1 MRILDYIPTGHK
13 NAVQRQ
19 TLVSLTRIGDRQVRD
34 AIAEVNAKGGD
45 DELIINLQD
54 GCGYFR
60 PAPNENNLVRIW
72 QMQEKSRGASIE
84 ASVIAAER
92 YLHRSRKM
100 KKAHEANELE
110 KNQITLDEWL
120 WQMRKKP

>member
-19 TLVSLTRIGDRQVRD
+19 TLVSITRIGDRQVRD

-84 ASVIAAER
+84 SSVCAADR
-92 YLHRSRKM
+92 YLNRNRK
-100 KKAHEANELE
+100 KLRKENELE
-110 KNQITLDEWL
+110 KNQISIEDWL
-120 WQMRKKP
+120 GQLEKKP